1 MCLFC
6 EIARR
11 EYPAHIVYRDEICT
25 AFLDNDPISEGH
37 VLLIPN
43 GHWLDADDM
52 PEAEFLHL
60 MCVARRLIGALKEAY
75 SPEGYSIMH
84 NGGVFNDVGHFHLH
98 LFPRN
103 SNDGFGWMYP
113 EGESSADNLIAERI
127 AEYMK

>member
-6 EIARR
+6 EIARGER
-11 EYPAHIVYRDEICT
+11 PANIVCRDEICT
-25 AFLDNDPISEGH
+25 AFLDSDPISEGH

-43 GHWLDADDM
+43 RHWLDADDV

-60 MCVARRLIGALKEAY
+60 MSVARRLVGALKEAY
-75 SPEGYSIMH
+75 SPDGYSIMQ
-84 NGGVFNDVGHFHLH
+84 NGGRFNDIGHFHLH

-103 SNDGFGWMYP
+103 SKDGFGWKYP
-113 EGESSADNLIAERI
+113 QGEFSANGLIAERI